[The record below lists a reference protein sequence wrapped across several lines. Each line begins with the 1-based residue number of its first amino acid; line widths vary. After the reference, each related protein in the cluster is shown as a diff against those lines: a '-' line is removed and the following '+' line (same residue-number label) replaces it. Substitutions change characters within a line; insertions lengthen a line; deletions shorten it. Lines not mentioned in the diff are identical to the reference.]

1 MDFDPESN
9 SWKKVKYTGFAEPP
23 SRKPLE
29 FLRDTEG
36 LLRRQTVEA
45 LVPILPQPVANKLQ
59 VTSVVAEDSLN
70 ELADIDIDQISD
82 LELHPARILIG
93 LSFVGFGA
101 LAIAL
106 LILYLYTL
114 HPKLSPFEQIRKY
127 WHQYIWFVCL
137 GVTGLFML
145 GREAMR
151 AQLQNHLNQ
160 LPVTSYQLP
169 VKRKGKRINS

>member
-9 SWKKVKYTGFAEPP
+9 SWKKVKYTGFAEPS

-29 FLRDTEG
+29 ILQATEG
-36 LLRRQTVEA
+36 LLRRQTVDV
-45 LVPILPQPVANKLQ
+45 LVPILPQPLANKLQ
-59 VTSVVAEDSLN
+59 VTSVVAEDSLSQ
-70 ELADIDIDQISD
+70 LAEIDINRISD
-82 LELHPARILIG
+82 LELQPARILIG
-93 LSFVGFGA
+93 LSFVGFGG

-106 LILYLYTL
+106 LLLYLYTL
-114 HPKLSPFEQIRKY
+114 HPKSPFEQIGKY

-151 AQLQNHLNQ
+151 TRLQNHLN
-160 LPVTSYQLP
+160 SH
-169 VKRKGKRINS
+169 KSS

>member
-9 SWKKVKYTGFAEPP
+9 SWKKVKYTGFAEP
-23 SRKPLE
+23 SNRKPFE

-36 LLRRQTVEA
+36 LLRRQTVDV
-45 LVPILPQPVANKLQ
+45 LVPILPQPLANKLQ
-59 VTSVVAEDSLN
+59 VTSVVAEDSLSQ
-70 ELADIDIDQISD
+70 LAEIDINRISD
-82 LELHPARILIG
+82 LELQPARILIG
-93 LSFVGFGA
+93 LSFVGFGG

-106 LILYLYTL
+106 LILYLYAL
-114 HPKLSPFEQIRKY
+114 HPKLSPFEQIRRY

-151 AQLQNHLNQ
+151 TRLQNHLN
-160 LPVTSYQLP
+160 SH
-169 VKRKGKRINS
+169 KSS

>member
-36 LLRRQTVEA
+36 LLRRQTVDVLA
-45 LVPILPQPVANKLQ
+45 PILPQPLANKLQ
-59 VTSVVAEDSLN
+59 VTSVVAEDSLSQ
-70 ELADIDIDQISD
+70 LAEIDIDRISD
-82 LELHPARILIG
+82 LELQPARILIG
-93 LSFVGFGA
+93 LSFVGFGG

-106 LILYLYTL
+106 LILYLCAL
-114 HPKLSPFEQIRKY
+114 HPKLSPFEQIRRY

-151 AQLQNHLNQ
+151 TRLQNHLN
-160 LPVTSYQLP
+160 SH
-169 VKRKGKRINS
+169 KSS